1 MSFDSLSQRM
11 TMALK
16 NIAGKGKLSEKNM
29 DKMLKEVRSA
39 LLEADV
45 NYEVTK
51 DFVDSIA
58 KESLGVQVSQGLDP
72 AQEVVKIVHAKLVEV
87 LGTQQATIIYALNG
101 LTVIMMIGLQ
111 GTGKTTSAA
120 KIAKLIK
127 EKQNRKP
134 LLVAADIKRPAAIE
148 QLEALGKSVGVEVF
162 TLGPETD
169 VITTVK
175 KSLIYAKD
183 KGYDTVIIDTA
194 GRLAID
200 EELMK
205 ELSLIKKEVKP
216 QEVLLTVDALAGQSI
231 VENASRFDKQIG
243 ISGLMVTKFDSDARG
258 GGVFSVRAI
267 TNVPVKYVGTGEKMD
282 DIDAFYPER
291 MADRILGMGDVMTL
305 IEQAQN
311 KMDMKASE
319 ASAKRI
325 MNGEYTLD
333 DMLVQFRQVKKMG
346 SISGILKMVPGMS
359 QLAGQVN
366 DEEAD
371 KKMKSQIAIILS
383 MTPSERQD
391 PSGLRGTHKNRIAKG
406 SGTSVNEV
414 NQLINNFERTK
425 KQMSSMKSM
434 MKNNPFAN

>member
-58 KESLGVQVSQGLDP
+58 KESLGLQVSQGLDP

-87 LGTQQATIIYALNG
+87 LGSQQATLNYALNG
-101 LTVIMMIGLQ
+101 ISVIMMIGLQ

-162 TLGPETD
+162 TLGSETD

-243 ISGLMVTKFDSDARG
+243 ISGLVVTKFDSDARG

-434 MKNNPFAN
+434 MKNNPYSN

>member
-87 LGTQQATIIYALNG
+87 LGTQQATINYALNG

-175 KSLIYAKD
+175 RSLIYAKD

>member
-87 LGTQQATIIYALNG
+87 LGTQQATINYALNG

-175 KSLIYAKD
+175 RSLIYAKD

-205 ELSLIKKEVKP
+205 ELSLIKTEVKP

>member
-58 KESLGVQVSQGLDP
+58 KESLGLQVSQGLDP

-87 LGTQQATIIYALNG
+87 LGSQQATLNYALNG
-101 LTVIMMIGLQ
+101 ISVIMMIGLQ

-162 TLGPETD
+162 TLGSETD

-183 KGYDTVIIDTA
+183 KGST
-194 GRLAID
+194 R
-200 EELMK
+200 K
-205 ELSLIKKEVKP
+205 
-216 QEVLLTVDALAGQSI
+216 
-231 VENASRFDKQIG
+231 
-243 ISGLMVTKFDSDARG
+243 
-258 GGVFSVRAI
+258 
-267 TNVPVKYVGTGEKMD
+267 
-282 DIDAFYPER
+282 
-291 MADRILGMGDVMTL
+291 
-305 IEQAQN
+305 
-311 KMDMKASE
+311 
-319 ASAKRI
+319 
-325 MNGEYTLD
+325 
-333 DMLVQFRQVKKMG
+333 
-346 SISGILKMVPGMS
+346 
-359 QLAGQVN
+359 
-366 DEEAD
+366 
-371 KKMKSQIAIILS
+371 
-383 MTPSERQD
+383 
-391 PSGLRGTHKNRIAKG
+391 IAKLVRKVIEENCSIEDFTG
-406 SGTSVNEV
+406 CELEPEV
-414 NQLINNFERTK
+414 NLYRIRIESRWLEE
-425 KQMSSMKSM
+425 
-434 MKNNPFAN
+434 P

>member
-51 DFVDSIA
+51 NFVDSIA
-58 KESLGVQVSQGLDP
+58 KESLGLQVSPGLDP

-87 LGTQQATIIYALNG
+87 LGTQQATLNYALNG
-101 LTVIMMIGLQ
+101 ITVIMMIGLQ

-162 TLGPETD
+162 TLGSETD

-175 KSLIYAKD
+175 KSLVYAKD

-243 ISGLMVTKFDSDARG
+243 ITGLMVTKFDSDARG
-258 GGVFSVRAI
+258 GGVFSVRAV
-267 TNVPVKYVGTGEKMD
+267 TDVPVKFVGTGEKME
-282 DIDAFYPER
+282 DIDIFYPER

-305 IEQAQN
+305 IEQAQD

-325 MNGEYTLD
+325 MNGEYTMD

-371 KKMKSQIAIILS
+371 KKMKAQIAIILS
-383 MTPSERQD
+383 MTPSERKD

-414 NQLINNFERTK
+414 NQTINNFERTK
-425 KQMSSMKSM
+425 KQMSSMKSLM
-434 MKNNPFAN
+434 RNNSSSN